1 MAFSFDNFL
10 FFNKFLTN
18 LQNDFQARKVFPI
31 YGRQRTGGACAVER
45 RRGGGVAVG
54 ACGELAAA

>member
-1 MAFSFDNFL
+1 MVFSIIFL
-10 FFNKFLTN
+10 LINKFLTS
-18 LQNDFQARKVFPI
+18 LQNDSRARKVFPI